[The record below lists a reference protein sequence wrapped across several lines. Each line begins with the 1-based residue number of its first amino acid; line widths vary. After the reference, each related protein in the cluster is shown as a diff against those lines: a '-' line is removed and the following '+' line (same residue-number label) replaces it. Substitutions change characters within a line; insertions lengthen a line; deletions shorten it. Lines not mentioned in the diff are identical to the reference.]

1 MVIYR
6 SESSRSRTSI
16 HGGLRRGAA
25 AAAVGAVLV
34 LSAGVPASQAA
45 DGSAEPTESA
55 AVAADGDLAGVSG
68 LLNGLLGG
76 SGGQT
81 KASPEPTPAP
91 SGSSTPTV
99 TPSPAPTST
108 APTSTAPT
116 STAPTSSAPSTSAS
130 PAPQGTTPQGTTPQ
144 GTAPQGAVPPS
155 SAPAPLSTSPD
166 AAGSAAGTQPN
177 GQPGAPADATQE
189 AGQEADRA
197 ADQPTDTHG
206 TNATPV
212 SGPGRHGNA
221 PASRDNMA
229 SATAAAAAAEP
240 AKVWLGVGLVGSAGA
255 AGLLFARIRQI

>member
-6 SESSRSRTSI
+6 SESSLSRTSI

-55 AVAADGDLAGVSG
+55 SVAADGDLAGVSG

-76 SGGQT
+76 SGGQAN
-81 KASPEPTPAP
+81 ASPEPTPAP

-99 TPSPAPTST
+99 TPSPAPTS
-108 APTSTAPT
+108 P
-116 STAPTSSAPSTSAS
+116 APTSSAPSTSAS
-130 PAPQGTTPQGTTPQ
+130 PAPQGTTPQGT
-144 GTAPQGAVPPS
+144 APQGAVPPS
-155 SAPAPLSTSPD
+155 GAPAPLSTSPD

-177 GQPGAPADATQE
+177 GQPGAPADVTRV
-189 AGQEADRA
+189 AGQEADPA
-197 ADQPTDTHG
+197 ADQPTDAHS

-240 AKVWLGVGLVGSAGA
+240 AKVWLGVGLLGSAGA

>member
-6 SESSRSRTSI
+6 SESSLSRTSI

-55 AVAADGDLAGVSG
+55 AVAADSDLAGVSG

-116 STAPTSSAPSTSAS
+116 SSAPSTSAS
-130 PAPQGTTPQGTTPQ
+130 PAPQGSTPQ

-155 SAPAPLSTSPD
+155 SAPAPISTSPV
-166 AAGSAAGTQPN
+166 AGGSAAGTQPN
-177 GQPGAPADATQE
+177 GQPGAPADATQD
-189 AGQEADRA
+189 AGQEADPA
-197 ADQPTDTHG
+197 ADRPTDTHS

>member
-1 MVIYR
+1 MWLGSITMVIYR
-6 SESSRSRTSI
+6 SEFSRSRTSI

-45 DGSAEPTESA
+45 DGSTDPTGSAE
-55 AVAADGDLAGVSG
+55 VAADGDRSGVNG
-68 LLNGLLGG
+68 LLKGLLGG
-76 SGGQT
+76 SGGQA

-91 SGSSTPTV
+91 TSSSTPTATA

-116 STAPTSSAPSTSAS
+116 SSAS
-130 PAPQGTTPQGTTPQ
+130 PAPQGTTPQ

-155 SAPAPLSTSPD
+155 NSPAPLSTSPD
-166 AAGSAAGTQPN
+166 AAASPAGTQPN
-177 GQPGAPADATQE
+177 GQPGAPAAGTQE
-189 AGQEADRA
+189 DGQDAGQDSDPA
-197 ADQPTDTHG
+197 AGQPTQDAHSA
-206 TNATPV
+206 NATPV
-212 SGPGRHGNA
+212 SNPKRPGNA

-229 SATAAAAAAEP
+229 SATEAEAAAEP

-255 AGLLFARIRQI
+255 AGLLFARIRRI